1 MKKFFLIV
9 FGDFNSEDIC
19 KEVAITLTPIV
30 DSPHLKFN
38 HTKGNIFFH
47 FASEV
52 SQPEMYEYILINL
65 VDKCQY
71 FILLENTD
79 NVSLFLPP
87 TVQEHLMD
95 LENEGSN
102 VEMKIKIEPTKNL
115 LSVEEEE
122 EFVALMLE
130 ELKNKVKKP
139 SLDNILEK
147 IYNKGFESLTQ
158 FEKDILDEYSNH

>member
-52 SQPEMYEYILINL
+52 SQSEMYEYILINL

-87 TVQEHLMD
+87 SVQEHLMD

-115 LSVEEEE
+115 LSAEEEE
-122 EFVALMLE
+122 EFVALLLE
-130 ELKNKVKKP
+130 EVKNKVKKP